1 MNITI
6 KNNFESPSSLHT
18 HLITITNPTI
28 LTEFY
33 NLFHIMFF
41 SSLQSIFRGVM
52 IHRPLLRNAAIWTI
66 LLTLTVAVASFAP
79 EFAFVSTISPSSS
92 RSCYASSGFIRIPLD
107 FPRESVCLPSH
118 MVKRSKL
125 DFFVP
130 TVFAG
135 LIVAGSAFVVRSMCL
150 WESGTGRRA

>member
-1 MNITI
+1 MS
-6 KNNFESPSSLHT
+6 FP
-18 HLITITNPTI
+18 
-28 LTEFY
+28 
-33 NLFHIMFF
+33 
-41 SSLQSIFRGVM
+41 SLQSIFRRVM
-52 IHRPLLRNAAIWTI
+52 MHRPILLNAAIWTV

-92 RSCYASSGFIRIPLD
+92 SSRFCYTSGFVRVPLD
-107 FPRESVCLPSH
+107 FPRESACLPSH

-135 LIVAGSAFVVRSMCL
+135 LIVTGSAFVVRSMCL
-150 WESGTGRRA
+150 WERRGTGRRG